1 MSLEDLLQRAQV
13 WRAGRA
19 APGVGLASGFAALDA
34 ILPGGGWPTRGLTEI
49 LATGSGIGA
58 LRLVLPA
65 LARLSREGR
74 WIIWVAPPHIPYSP
88 ALSGHGLDLSR
99 VLVVDFP
106 EDERN
111 AAAQSLWAYE
121 QALRFDACG
130 AALLWVDRLPQLRL
144 RRLQLAAESGATWG
158 LLFRPAACAAQAS
171 PATMEKNSRPLS
183 EQIGGSLNPTWVEW
197 LMGFPL
203 EWTALKASA
212 TRSSRRS
219 RK

>member
-19 APGVGLASGFAALDA
+19 APGDGLASGFAALDA

-49 LATGSGIGA
+49 LAAGSGIGA

-88 ALSGHGLDLSR
+88 ALSGHGLDLTR

-106 EDERN
+106 DDERN

-130 AALLWVDRLPQLRL
+130 AALLWVDRLPQLRR

-171 PATMEKNSRPLS
+171 PAPLR
-183 EQIGGSLNPTWVEW
+183 
-197 LMGFPL
+197 L
-203 EWTALKASA
+203 ELQALDTASA
-212 TRSSRRS
+212 PAALQVRLHKARGRHAGQCC
-219 RK
+219 RLELEI